1 LSTRASA
8 PSGASGPGHF
18 RIAVDTG
25 GTFSD
30 VVVSDND
37 GGELWVGKA
46 PTTPERVF
54 DGIAEALAYG
64 ADSHA
69 LTLESLLAETSVF
82 IYGTTRATNAIITG
96 ATARTAF
103 LTTEGHPD
111 TLVLRE
117 GGKLNPFDFR
127 HAYPAPYIP
136 RRLTF
141 EVRERI
147 DSEGEVTTA
156 LDEEHLIALLARV
169 REQRVEAIAVCLL
182 WSIVNP
188 AHEERVGELVA
199 QELPGVP
206 CTLSHRLNPIIREY
220 RRASSAAIDA
230 SLKPLMQGH
239 LDEMALDLR
248 RAGFAGQLLV
258 GTSFGGSL
266 GVEDVASRPIYS
278 VNSAPAMAP
287 VAGGAYAPSERSV
300 IVCDMGGTSF
310 DVSLIRDG
318 YLKFTRETWLG
329 GRYTGHMTGLSAVDI
344 KNIGAGGG
352 SIAWIDSGGLL
363 RVGPESAG
371 AVPGPAC
378 YGTGGTRATV
388 TDASV
393 VLGYI
398 DPDYFLGGRMPL
410 SGDAARAVIE
420 REIAGPLG
428 LDVERAAHA
437 VLTIANEHMV
447 SAIRDITINEGFDP
461 RGSLLVG
468 GGGAGGMTVARIAEE
483 LGCERVLVPRTAGAL
498 SACGGL
504 LSDIVAEFSISQRA
518 DTNRFDYE
526 AVNRGLAR
534 LEEEIDD
541 LFDRLQTPPELRGRE
556 FFVEA
561 RYPYQVWELEVPLRG
576 GRFASRDDVER
587 MIEDF
592 HRVHDR
598 VFAVSEPGQYVE
610 CIYWK
615 GRATARLPK
624 PALARLAGSAETP
637 PRPTAVRPAWF
648 GEHGRLDTPQY
659 RAEAFAPGH
668 EVRGP
673 AIIGEPTTTVVVY
686 PGWRATIT
694 PTGDYLLEARP

>member
-1 LSTRASA
+1 LSS
-8 PSGASGPGHF
+8 PSSTF

-30 VVVSDND
+30 VVVADER

-46 PTTPERVF
+46 PTTRERVF

-64 ADSHA
+64 AQSHS
-69 LTLESLLAETSVF
+69 LTLESLLAGTSVF
-82 IYGTTRATNAIITG
+82 IYGTTHATNAIITG
-96 ATARTAF
+96 QTARTAF

-117 GGKLNPFDFR
+117 GGKVNPFDFR

-147 DSEGEVTTA
+147 DSEGEVVVA
-156 LDEEHLIALLARV
+156 LDEEQLVDVLARV
-169 REQRVEAIAVCLL
+169 REQRVEAVAVCLL
-182 WSIVNP
+182 WSILNP

-199 QELPGVP
+199 RELPGVP

-287 VAGGAYAPSERSV
+287 VAGKVYAPEERSV

-310 DVSLIRDG
+310 DVSLVRDG

-329 GRYTGHMTGLSAVDI
+329 GAYIGHMTGLSAVDI

-371 AVPGPAC
+371 ASPGPAC
-378 YGTGGTRATV
+378 YALGGTDATV

-398 DPDYFLGGRMPL
+398 DPDYFLGGRMKL
-410 SGDAARAVIE
+410 SAAAAREAIE
-420 REIAGPLG
+420 REIAEPLG
-428 LDVERAAHA
+428 LDAERAAHA
-437 VLTIANEHMV
+437 VLTISGEHMV

-461 RGSLLVG
+461 RGSLLVA

-483 LGCERVLVPRTAGAL
+483 LGCRRVLVPRTAGAL

-504 LSDIVAEFSISQRA
+504 LSDIVAEYSISQRA
-518 DTNRFDYE
+518 DTNRFDPE
-526 AVNRGLAR
+526 AVNRGLAHLGEQIDELFAR
-534 LEEEIDD
+534 LD
-541 LFDRLQTPPELRGRE
+541 TPPELQERE

-561 RYPYQVWELEVPLRG
+561 RYPYQVWELEVPLRAG
-576 GRFASRDDVER
+576 AFATAADVEL
-587 MIEDF
+587 MVEDF
-592 HRVHDR
+592 HRVHER
-598 VFAVSEPGQYVE
+598 VFAVSEPGQYIE

-624 PALARLAGSAETP
+624 PDLPQLGGAASGP
-637 PRPTAVRPAWF
+637 PDPTAMRSAWF
-648 GEHGRLDTPQY
+648 GEQGPLETAYY
-659 RAEAFAPGH
+659 RAGALAPGH
-668 EVRGP
+668 VITGP

-686 PGWRATIT
+686 PGWLATVT
-694 PTGDYLLEARP
+694 ESGDYLLEVA

>member
-1 LSTRASA
+1 VS
-8 PSGASGPGHF
+8 F

-30 VVVSDND
+30 VVVADD
-37 GGELWVGKA
+37 GGGELWVGKA
-46 PTTPERVF
+46 PTTRERVF

-64 ADSHA
+64 AQSHS
-69 LTLESLLAETSVF
+69 LTLESLLADTSVF

-96 ATARTAF
+96 TTARTAF

-127 HAYPAPYIP
+127 HAYPAPYVP

-147 DSEGEVTTA
+147 DSEGEVAIA
-156 LDEEHLIALLARV
+156 LDAEHLVALLARV
-169 REQRVEAIAVCLL
+169 REQQVEAVAVCLL

-188 AHEERVGELVA
+188 VHEERVGELIA

-206 CTLSHRLNPIIREY
+206 FTLSHRLNPIIREY

-248 RAGFAGQLLV
+248 RAGFAGQLLL
-258 GTSFGGSL
+258 GTSFGGCL

-287 VAGGAYAPSERSV
+287 VAGKVYAPDERSV

-310 DVSLIRDG
+310 DVSLVRDG

-329 GRYTGHMTGLSAVDI
+329 GTYTGHMTGLSAVDI

-363 RVGPESAG
+363 RVGPQSAG
-371 AVPGPAC
+371 AAPGPAC
-378 YGTGGTRATV
+378 YGTGGTQATV
-388 TDASV
+388 TDAGV

-398 DPDYFLGGRMPL
+398 DPDYFLGGRMKL
-410 SGDAARAVIE
+410 SAAAAREVIE
-420 REIAGPLG
+420 RDIAQSLG
-428 LDVERAAHA
+428 LDLERAAHA

-461 RGSLLVG
+461 RGSLLVA
-468 GGGAGGMTVARIAEE
+468 GGGAAGMTMARIAEE

-498 SACGGL
+498 SACCGL
-504 LSDIVAEFSISQRA
+504 FSDIVAEFSISQRA
-518 DTNRFDYE
+518 DTNRFDYD
-526 AVNRGLAR
+526 AVNRGLAQLQEQIDELFAR
-534 LEEEIDD
+534 LD
-541 LFDRLQTPPELRGRE
+541 TPPELRGAE

-561 RYPYQVWELEVPLRG
+561 RYPYQVWELEVPLSSG
-576 GRFASRDDVER
+576 AFAGPADVER

-592 HRVHDR
+592 HRVHER
-598 VFAVSEPGQYVE
+598 VFAVSEPGQYIE

-615 GRATARLPK
+615 GRATAHLPK
-624 PALARLAGSAETP
+624 PALARLDRVADAQ
-637 PRPTAVRPAWF
+637 PRPASVRPAWF
-648 GEHGRLDTPQY
+648 GELGALDTPQF
-659 RAEAFAPGH
+659 RAEACAPGH
-668 EVRGP
+668 ALPGP
-673 AIIGEPTTTVVVY
+673 AIIQEPTTTVVVY
-686 PGWRATIT
+686 PGWNATVT
-694 PTGDYLLEARP
+694 PSGDYLLTAQRTRPTGAMA